1 MRGEAFKRYYLA
13 NKEAILQANRERAQ
27 KMRELRQTDE
37 EERNKHLAKMRE
49 KESKWRNTHYKA
61 TFEELSLHSPEKWKP
76 FFKLLSEAT
85 TLHQITPTMFQFLA
99 SIHRDDALEA
109 HQQMRMDN

>member
-27 KMRELRQTDE
+27 KMRELRQTNE
-37 EERNKHLAKMRE
+37 EERDKHLAKMRE